1 MSDRVCEARG
11 RRSGQF
17 FSRSERHEEIN
28 RLKSEIKDR
37 TDLRELAPALGIER
51 RHSGWLCPFHL
62 DNNPSFGIWKD
73 GYKCFVPGCDQRG
86 DVFRLVM
93 SQKCLSFLEALDWLG
108 ARVGVDVPPLA
119 KGDDRGPTAPK
130 NPTPRPAAPAP
141 RPTVREGPVA
151 DPDRRI
157 EIYTTVGNAA
167 RLKSPCHYLTNR
179 GISHQTAVAAG
190 VGLVTESYPVITRQL
205 CE

>member
-1 MSDRVCEARG
+1 
-11 RRSGQF
+11 
-17 FSRSERHEEIN
+17 
-28 RLKSEIKDR
+28 
-37 TDLRELAPALGIER
+37 
-51 RHSGWLCPFHL
+51 
-62 DNNPSFGIWKD
+62 
-73 GYKCFVPGCDQRG
+73 
-86 DVFRLVM
+86 
-93 SQKCLSFLEALDWLG
+93 LDWLG

-119 KGDDRGPTAPK
+119 KGNDRGPTATKKPI
-130 NPTPRPAAPAP
+130 PRPAAPAP

-205 CE
+205 CEQFSLPNLKACGMFNAKDNLRIHKHRLLFPCWVNGEAMSMQARNIAWFDKASGPKELNLGPQLLPYNVDVLLEPQEEVY